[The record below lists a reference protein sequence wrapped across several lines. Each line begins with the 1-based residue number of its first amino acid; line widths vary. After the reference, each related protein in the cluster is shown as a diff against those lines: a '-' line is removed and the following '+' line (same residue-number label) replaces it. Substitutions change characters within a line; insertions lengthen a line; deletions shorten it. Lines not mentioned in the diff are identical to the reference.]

1 MIGATRRLSNF
12 DFSGENHAVAL
23 VSKDVGGAANGYKT
37 LITKATDVIVEL
49 SMAEYLYAFFDV
61 WSGDAEFISKIL
73 GYSDDFDL
81 WDYEKIEAKTTILSG
96 MQEVYKAE
104 GTLDKSKLV
113 EVADITKALANNT
126 NRVITDYEEIKKAA
140 NGDVPVSEIETSPK
154 EVLTMSQ
161 EAIEK
166 AVNEALAVK
175 QEEIEKAAYEK
186 AKAEQEEIQKGL
198 QAQIE
203 EFQKE
208 KLEIEKA
215 TFVTKAQE
223 FKDLGVED
231 FDAFG
236 VAIMKASKDAELSVL
251 VATLEKAVELTK
263 GMSTE
268 EVGHGLEKEI
278 AKSSLHELAKSKG
291 KISTK

>member
-1 MIGATRRLSNF
+1 MNEATRRLSKF

-37 LITKATDVIVEL
+37 LITKGTDVIVEL

-81 WDYEKIEAKTTILSG
+81 WDHEKLADKSYILSG

-113 EVADITKALANNT
+113 EVADITKALAKNT

-166 AVNEALAVK
+166 AVSEALAVK
-175 QEEIEKAAYEK
+175 QVEIEKAAYEK
-186 AKAEQEEIQKGL
+186 ATAEQLEIQKGL

-208 KLEIEKA
+208 KIEIEKA

-231 FDAFG
+231 FEAFG
-236 VAIMKASKDAELSVL
+236 TAIMKASKDAEMSVL

-268 EVGHGLEKEI
+268 EFGHGLEKEI
-278 AKSSLHELAKSKG
+278 AKTSLHELAKSKG